1 MDTHE
6 RFTRYWT
13 EAQPVVA
20 SYLSSLVPD
29 FATSEDLLQ
38 EVAVVLLRKFHRYD
52 DGRSFIS
59 WALGV
64 ARYEA
69 LMLRRTQARSFLCF
83 DPDLAETVAD
93 VYEELAPELD
103 QRVSALRECLPTV
116 RGRAA
121 ELLRLRYEEA
131 LSPAQIAKR
140 LGTGSVAVRVMLTR
154 VRAALRNC
162 VERRIKREE
171 FA

>member
-1 MDTHE
+1 MDSHE

-29 FATSEDLLQ
+29 FAAAEDLLQ
-38 EVAVVLLRKFHRYD
+38 EVAVVLLRKFAQYD
-52 DGRSFIS
+52 ESRSFVS

-69 LMLRRTQARSFLCF
+69 LMLRRSQARNFLSFEA
-83 DPDLAETVAD
+83 DLAERVGEM
-93 VYEELAPELD
+93 YEELAPILD
-103 QRVSALRECLPTV
+103 ERAAALRECLPNV
-116 RGRAA
+116 AGRAA
-121 ELLRLRYEEA
+121 EVLRLRYEEA
-131 LSPAQIAKR
+131 LSPAQIAQR
-140 LGTGSVAVRVMLTR
+140 LGAGSVAVRVMLTR
-154 VRAALRNC
+154 VRAALREC

>member
-13 EAQPVVA
+13 EAQPIVA

-29 FATSEDLLQ
+29 FAATEDLLQ
-38 EVAVVLLRKFHRYD
+38 EVAVVLLRKFPQYD
-52 DGRSFIS
+52 DSRSFVS

-83 DPDLAETVAD
+83 DPDLVETVAD
-93 VYEELAPELD
+93 VYVELAPELD
-103 QRVSALRECLPTV
+103 ERVPALRECLRSV

-131 LSPAQIAKR
+131 LSPSEIAER
-140 LGTGSVAVRVMLTR
+140 LSTGSVAVRVMLTR
-154 VRAALRNC
+154 VRAALRDC